1 MSPIARSGSRAAVL
15 ATLVAAIVGVIGLDA
30 TTLVAAPT
38 RPTTAP
44 PTVLDRHPIGPN
56 GGSQLRVL
64 RWSGHTWLVYPNDQ
78 AGPENVPLSNSTSAV
93 HVDSRGRLHLAVV
106 HERGTWRSV
115 ELESLD
121 PVSYGTYSMVVDTAT
136 AKFDPYT
143 VLGMFVYRPGSKKL
157 TNEIDIEDS
166 RFPHLLKPPDNAQ
179 FTVQPYYTQGNQH
192 GYQLRASSQHIFQQF
207 TWLPGTPGNGI
218 ARFQT
223 RLGTTPHSPLID
235 KWAYQGYA
243 VPAPLNMHLYLILWM
258 NKNQPPL
265 NGTHSAI
272 IRSYSFDSAY

>member
-1 MSPIARSGSRAAVL
+1 LSAA
-15 ATLVAAIVGVIGLDA
+15 ASD
-30 TTLVAAPT
+30 TTG
-38 RPTTAP
+38 P
-44 PTVLDRHPIGPN
+44 PNTVVVRHPIGPD
-56 GGSQLRVL
+56 GGPALRVL
-64 RWSGHTWLVYPNDQ
+64 HWAGHTWLVYPNDQ
-78 AGPENVPLSNSTSAV
+78 AGPENVPLSNSAAAA

-106 HERGTWRSV
+106 HERGLWRSV

-121 PVSYGTYSMVVDTAT
+121 PITYGTYSMVVDTVT

-143 VLGMFVYRPGSKKL
+143 VLGMFVYRPGSRKL

-166 RFPHLLKPPDNAQ
+166 RFPHLLKAPDNAQ
-179 FTVQPYYTQGNQH
+179 FTVQPYYTKGNQH
-192 GYQLRASSQHIFQQF
+192 GYELKDTYKHLFQQF

-223 RLGTTPHSPLID
+223 RVGTTAHAPLLD
-235 KWAYQGYA
+235 KWTFQGYA
-243 VPAPLNMHLYLILWM
+243 VPQPYRMHLYLILWM

-272 IRSYSFDSAY
+272 IRSYSFTPAY